1 MAVLL
6 AINFCGLGSPLI
18 DLAFFGAVV
27 VSELSIWIMSRT
39 MFRHLFTFPVNLE
52 TLQARWGVWVMIVI
66 GESVIQLLHSF
77 NASGELVPTLVFMGV
92 ALLLLFALAMQYFDS
107 CQVEWYEHALTKSA
121 VAGVSWIWLHVSMT
135 HYIFRLGLWLRTLSD
150 AYAAGE
156 EVTAGAARSFSV
168 SLGLVSG
175 LTTVIRM
182 SNSLPDSSASLV
194 STIYASE
201 ARTVLTL
208 LFRIFVS
215 VVQVVIGFVGIKEP
229 LYLLLAQCLLTL
241 LTTALD
247 VVNEI
252 HTTSLQMKEAE
263 AKASQPLIMKSLKHF
278 PRQWSRL
285 QLVHKQSLLEMNLM
299 EDEGVQLNALTP
311 TKSGVT
317 EAEGDSIRGGL
328 SFAVLSDTEHKDG
341 CTDYSTGT
349 IVDIDL
355 KKAVEK
361 QLLKQER
368 VPHFDARFPVR
379 PARQSVPGTVAMP
392 QGLKAFFKRV
402 SPLRVLPLSTL
413 PEAVSEISRR
423 ISSHQSD
430 SPNPTGRR
438 SRGASAGHISDIF
451 SSRVSERVKES
462 GNEVV
467 EIGKD
472 FSLSGSG
479 DGDSKSSPGIA
490 GSESHD
496 GDRSIDIFL
505 RRRET
510 PVHSE
515 PEGDTISKHVVYT
528 GCGLKGISYC
538 SVDELDDYVSSKST
552 KTPPISAS
560 VTMKS
565 LGSGDNLSTL

>member
-1 MAVLL
+1 MAILL
-6 AINFCGLGSPLI
+6 IINFCGLGSPLI

-77 NASGELVPTLVFMGV
+77 NASGELVPTLVFMGI

-201 ARTVLTL
+201 ARSVLTL

-215 VVQVVIGFVGIKEP
+215 VVQIVIGFVGIKDP

-252 HTTSLQMKEAE
+252 HTTSLHMKEAE

-317 EAEGDSIRGGL
+317 ETDGDSARGGL
-328 SFAVLSDTEHKDG
+328 SFAVLSDMVHHQHECSTE
-341 CTDYSTGT
+341 T

-355 KKAVEK
+355 KKALEK
-361 QLLKQER
+361 QILKQER

-379 PARQSVPGTVAMP
+379 PARQNTPGTVPMP
-392 QGLKAFFKRV
+392 QALKSLFKRV
-402 SPLRVLPLSTL
+402 SPLKVLPLSTL
-413 PEAVSEISRR
+413 PEAISEISRR

-438 SRGASAGHISDIF
+438 SRNASGGNTSDIF
-451 SSRVSERVKES
+451 SCRVSERIKES

-467 EIGKD
+467 EIGRD
-472 FSLSGSG
+472 FNFSGSG
-479 DGDSKSSPGIA
+479 DGESKSSPGIA
-490 GSESHD
+490 GSESHEE
-496 GDRSIDIFL
+496 DRSIDIFL
-505 RRRET
+505 HRREAPT
-510 PVHSE
+510 HSI
-515 PEGDTISKHVVYT
+515 PGGDTILKHVIYA
-528 GCGLKGISYC
+528 GCELKSISYC
-538 SVDELDDYVSSKST
+538 SLDEVDDYVSPKST

-565 LGSGDNLSTL
+565 LGSWDTLTAT